1 MELPHS
7 ALPLPL
13 EGMRILVVE
22 DDPVIAID
30 MEEILV
36 RAGAEVIGPVSYLPK
51 AFEVA
56 THQVLSAAM
65 LDVRLGDQSVEP
77 AAQLLAARGI
87 PIVFYT
93 GQPLPF
99 PLQRDWPRST
109 TLYKPATTDAIIN
122 ALTRLTTTAT
132 PTE

>member
-1 MELPHS
+1 MEMS
-7 ALPLPL
+7 RSDLPLPL

-22 DDPVIAID
+22 DDPIIAID
-30 MEEILV
+30 MEATLV

-56 THQVLSAAM
+56 THQILSAAM

-93 GQPLPF
+93 GQSLPF
-99 PLQRDWPRST
+99 PIQRNWPRSI
-109 TLYKPATTDAIIN
+109 TLYKPATTDAIID
-122 ALTRLTTTAT
+122 AIQRLVM
-132 PTE
+132 

>member
-1 MELPHS
+1 METPRS
-7 ALPLPL
+7 ASPLPL

-22 DDPVIAID
+22 DDPILAID
-30 MEEILV
+30 MEATLV
-36 RAGAEVIGPVSYLPK
+36 RAGAEVIGPVSHLPK
-51 AFEVA
+51 AFEFA
-56 THQVLSAAM
+56 THQTLSVAL

-99 PLQRDWPRST
+99 PLQKDWPRST
-109 TLYKPATTDAIIN
+109 TLYKPATTEAIID
-122 ALTRLTTTAT
+122 ALARSAATASPLT
-132 PTE
+132 